1 MQLVDNTKIKLEVTN
16 DNEALQELF
25 IKNELEFSEEDPV
38 PTDLVKSWRIVDES
52 KVSPKLIGGLMLAK
66 RQGDFIID
74 GIAIEPDYRKQNLGK
89 KLLDEAIK
97 EVKALSGDSIHLVAR
112 APGFF
117 RTQGFETVQKEDA
130 PFFYECLTCPQFG
143 VSCYPEIMKLAFA

>member
-1 MQLVDNTKIKLEVTN
+1 MDIAKFKLMVTD

-38 PTDLVKSWRIVDES
+38 PTDLVKSWRIIDES
-52 KVSPKLIGGLMLAK
+52 QTPEKLIGGLMLAK

-74 GIAIEPDYRKQNLGK
+74 GIAIEPEYRKHKLGK

-97 EVKALSGDSIHLVAR
+97 EVKALSGDSIYLVAR

-143 VSCYPEIMKLAFA
+143 VSCHPEVMRLII

>member
-52 KVSPKLIGGLMLAK
+52 KVPPKLIGGLMLAK

-74 GIAIEPDYRKQNLGK
+74 GIAVEPEYRKQNLGK

-97 EVKALSGDSIHLVAR
+97 EVKALSGDSIYLVAR

-143 VSCYPEIMKLAFA
+143 VSCFPEIMKLAFA

>member
-38 PTDLVKSWRIVDES
+38 PTDLVKSWRIVDANET
-52 KVSPKLIGGLMLAK
+52 PEKLIGGLMLAK

-74 GIAIEPDYRKQNLGK
+74 GIAIEPEYRKHNLGK

-97 EVKALSGDSIHLVAR
+97 EVKALSGDSIYLVAR

-143 VSCYPEIMKLAFA
+143 VSCYPEIMKLII